1 MPRPRKGPHLYLKR
15 REQFG
20 RKSVWVIRD
29 GANDK
34 STGCG
39 KGELEAAERALQAYI
54 AGKYTPPKAGDR
66 LEAIPIADVLN
77 VYLTEHAPNVARPDF
92 IEATAAPVLDWWGE
106 KTLADIRGKTC
117 RDYVDW
123 RTARGVSTQTAR
135 HDLKTLRAAINYYHR
150 EYGPLPAVPALTL
163 PDRAEPRERW
173 LTRDEAAAMIRA
185 ARRLRYHRY
194 VARVILIGVY
204 TGTRPGALLRLK
216 WLPSSHSGWFDLDSG
231 VLYRRGSGERVTKKR
246 RMPARIPERLMPHL
260 RRWRSLDMRGDTTGN
275 MGHTAKS
282 ARVRRARRS
291 GRSKPIAHAVHY
303 YGRPVNKLRRS
314 WASVCKAAGLGE
326 DVVPHTLRHTAATW
340 LMQAGVDVFEV
351 AGFLSMSPDTLLDV
365 YGHHHPNFQE
375 QAARAQFK
383 RKTKRGGEF
392 RNAEGTGPGMDPK
405 TPGKGGPRTSSGG
418 SQMLDLQGKVS

>member
-15 REQFG
+15 RERFG
-20 RKSVWVIRD
+20 RESVWIIRD
-29 GANDK
+29 GPRDK

-39 KGELEAAERALQAYI
+39 AADLAGAERALQAYI

-66 LEAIPIADVLN
+66 LEAIPVAAVMQ
-77 VYLTEHAPNVARPDF
+77 VYLAEHAPTVARPDF
-92 IEATAAPVLDWWGE
+92 IEITAAPILDWWGTQ
-106 KTLADIRGKTC
+106 TLADIRGKTC

-123 RTARGVSTQTAR
+123 RTAKGVSDQTAR

-150 EYGPLPAVPALTL
+150 EYGPLPAVPAVTL
-163 PDRAEPRERW
+163 PDKAEPRERW
-173 LTRDEAAAMIRA
+173 LTRDDAAAMIRA

-194 VARVILIGVY
+194 VARIILIGVY

-216 WLPSSHSGWFDLDSG
+216 WLPSPQSGWFDLENG

-260 RRWRSLDMRGDTTGN
+260 RRWRAMDMAGDATGS
-275 MGHTAKS
+275 MGHTAKN
-282 ARVRRARRS
+282 ARSRRARRA
-291 GRSKPIAHAVHY
+291 GGAKPIVHAVHY

-314 WASVCKAAGLGE
+314 WASVCKAAGVGE

-340 LMQAGVDVFEV
+340 LMQAGVDVFEA
-351 AGFLSMSPDTLLDV
+351 AGFLSMSPETLLDV

-383 RKTKRGGEF
+383 RKARRAGEP
-392 RNAEGTGPGMDPK
+392 RNAEGTGPVTDPK
-405 TPGKGGPRTSSGG
+405 TPAKGRQHASADDSQVANLKGKTG
-418 SQMLDLQGKVS
+418 